1 MHCENMIKVTL
12 YNLVVDRYRL
22 YIILTLTCYDNI
34 NIYQTRAILNNRMLQ
49 MKQFIDFKYP
59 SYSHKLLYYN
69 NKNKQFQIKWIW
81 KPKKFSRPD

>member
-1 MHCENMIKVTL
+1 MHCENMIKVKL

-34 NIYQTRAILNNRMLQ
+34 NIYQTRAILNDRMLQ

-59 SYSHKLLYYN
+59 SYSYKLL
-69 NKNKQFQIKWIW
+69 
-81 KPKKFSRPD
+81 